1 MLELCCSAGGAEALR
16 SAAPMLTASTPQ
28 AAAAV
33 CQPSERLLSQRQP
46 QVSGLNVGLILC
58 LCPPPASKGSGWVG
72 EVWEA
77 SAGCLASC
85 TSRAVQK
92 DTLICYNIV
101 TTVRRLL
108 DRDSTRCSTDT
119 QFRQRLPRRTSYG
132 YSPYAPPTPSPRPPR
147 PSGSIPR
154 KPCAEGPR
162 STQHP
167 RVQL

>member
-1 MLELCCSAGGAEALR
+1 MCSNYAQRRGAEALR

-85 TSRAVQK
+85 TSRAVQE
-92 DTLICYNIV
+92 DTLCLYNIV

-132 YSPYAPPTPSPRPPR
+132 YSPYAPPTPSPRP
-147 PSGSIPR
+147 SGSIPR